1 MFSEA
6 ATSGNGGAASA
17 GEIVAIGAG
26 DAFNDAELAEAREV
40 SGEGGGR
47 AAGEEWQ
54 QVGAAEAWLR
64 GLRNRIKTQTARVL
78 SV

>member
-6 ATSGNGGAASA
+6 ATSRNGAASA
-17 GEIVAIGAG
+17 GQIVAISAG
-26 DAFNDAELAEAREV
+26 DAFDDAELAEAREV

-54 QVGAAEAWLR
+54 QVGAAEASDVEGGTL
-64 GLRNRIKTQTARVL
+64 
-78 SV
+78 

>member
-6 ATSGNGGAASA
+6 ATSRNGGAASA
-17 GEIVAIGAG
+17 GEIISISAS
-26 DAFNDAELAEAREV
+26 DACDDAELAKAREV

-54 QVGAAEAWLR
+54 QVGAAEAGDVEGRTL
-64 GLRNRIKTQTARVL
+64 
-78 SV
+78 